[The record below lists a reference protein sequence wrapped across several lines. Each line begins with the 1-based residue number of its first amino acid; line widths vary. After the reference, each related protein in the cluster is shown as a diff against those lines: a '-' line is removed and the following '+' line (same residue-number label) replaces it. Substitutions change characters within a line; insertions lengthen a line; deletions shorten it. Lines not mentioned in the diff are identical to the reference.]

1 MRFFTAEEANGEL
14 PVVRPVV
21 ERLVAAR
28 ARFVTQNERLDALR
42 AKVAGNGGGLDP
54 SEVQAAQE
62 EVDAVAAELGSLI
75 GELET
80 VGVQLKDLDRGLVD
94 FPARH
99 PANGDVVL
107 LCWELGEDEVGFWH
121 DLEEG
126 FAGRKPLPF

>member
-1 MRFFTAEEANGEL
+1 MRFFTAEEANEEL
-14 PVVRPVV
+14 AVVRPVV

-28 ARFVTQNERLDALR
+28 TRFVTQNERLEALR

-62 EVDAVAAELGSLI
+62 DVDAVAGELGSLI
-75 GELET
+75 GELEAA
-80 VGVQLKDLDRGLVD
+80 GVQVKDLDRGLVD
-94 FPARH
+94 FPAQH
-99 PANGDVVL
+99 PESGEIVL
-107 LCWELGEDEVGFWH
+107 LCWELGEDEVGYWH